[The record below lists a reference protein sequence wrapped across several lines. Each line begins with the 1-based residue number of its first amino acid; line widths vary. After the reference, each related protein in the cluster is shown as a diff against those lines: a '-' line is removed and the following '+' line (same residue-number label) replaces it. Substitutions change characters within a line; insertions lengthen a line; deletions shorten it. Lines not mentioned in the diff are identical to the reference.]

1 VTAFTLEQFRTPRG
15 RAASLYTRDETA
27 DHNNVYSCMTE
38 DEYGLAG
45 LTFADGDTALDIGAH
60 IGGVSIGLA
69 LDNKNLH
76 VVAVEALSANVE
88 MLYRNIEANGVG
100 DRVTVRHGAAERPGK
115 KSATVRWNFE
125 KSESGQ
131 HHRFIANAHNV
142 TTPTDGESEEVDA
155 LSLDAL
161 IDGPVAFMKIDCEGC
176 EYDVLRSSAVASVT
190 EIRGEFHNGFEQVFE
205 MLAPTHNVFLTSG
218 TEAFGGFKAVHR

>member
-1 VTAFTLEQFRTPRG
+1 
-15 RAASLYTRDETA
+15 
-27 DHNNVYSCMTE
+27 MTE

-60 IGGVSIGLA
+60 IGGVT
-69 LDNKNLH
+69 
-76 VVAVEALSANVE
+76 SASRSTTRTSTSSPWKRSRPTSRCCTATSRPTASATASRCV
-88 MLYRNIEANGVG
+88 
-100 DRVTVRHGAAERPGK
+100 HGAAERPGK

-176 EYDVLRSSAVASVT
+176 EYDVLRSPAVASVT